1 MASLLKKATSL
12 MGGKKEEE
20 DKEGDDAGEGQ
31 DAGAGGEAGKAPSA
45 PARAP
50 SKKGESASV

>member
-20 DKEGDDAGEGQ
+20 GKEGDDAGEGQ
-31 DAGAGGEAGKAPSA
+31 DAGAGGEASKAPSA
-45 PARAP
+45 PGGAP